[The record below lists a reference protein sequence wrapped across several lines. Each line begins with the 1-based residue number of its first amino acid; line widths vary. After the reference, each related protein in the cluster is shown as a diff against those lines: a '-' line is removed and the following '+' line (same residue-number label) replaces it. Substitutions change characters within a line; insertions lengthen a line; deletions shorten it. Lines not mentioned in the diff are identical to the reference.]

1 MTLAPIQSFP
11 LVPAL
16 PETPL
21 VKPIIPGSKNRSDA
35 AIEAEVSPIAVLL
48 SEEGLEF
55 NRSTVS
61 SSVEHLSFNLT
72 FSNKQS
78 EKLTAQ
84 GRFDRIT
91 RDLDL
96 QLQYTFHGVDKNSR
110 PPVRK
115 SFTVQI
121 RISMTEV
128 RNKAFSPFVKKEDI
142 LSMVRRVLGELQA
155 VTGRAGATFTGAT
168 FKSKDLEALYNVDN
182 GKLARALE
190 ELIHLI
196 MLMARLK
203 ELNDS
208 DNADVVLRPGYN
220 EVSVSGAEVTED
232 REKISSLQISVQEI
246 PGTPDPEPE
255 TNAEAQTATADELPG
270 GAFLQPEGISP
281 VPAALS

>member
-1 MTLAPIQSFP
+1 MN
-11 LVPAL
+11 
-16 PETPL
+16 
-21 VKPIIPGSKNRSDA
+21 PIIPGYKDSSDA

-48 SEEGLEF
+48 SEEGLDF

-72 FSNKQS
+72 FSNKQT

-96 QLQYTFHGVDKNSR
+96 QLQYTFNGVDTNSH
-110 PPVRK
+110 PPVKK

-128 RNKAFSPFVKKEDI
+128 RSKAFSPFVKKEDI

-155 VTGRAGATFTGAT
+155 VAGRSGATFTGAT
-168 FKSKDLEALYNVDN
+168 FKLEDLEALYKVDN

-190 ELIHLI
+190 ELINLI

-203 ELNDS
+203 ELNDG
-208 DNADVVLRPGYN
+208 DKPDVVLRPGRN
-220 EVSVSGAEVTED
+220 EVSGAKVTEEY
-232 REKISSLQISVQEI
+232 EKISSLQISVQEI

-255 TNAEAQTATADELPG
+255 TNAEAQKATAEELPG
-270 GAFLQPEGISP
+270 GTFLQPEGISP

>member
-21 VKPIIPGSKNRSDA
+21 VKPIIPGGKNRSDA

-91 RDLDL
+91 RELDL
-96 QLQYTFHGVDKNSR
+96 QLQYTFHGVDKNSH
-110 PPVRK
+110 PPVKK
-115 SFTVQI
+115 SFTVQL

-128 RNKAFSPFVKKEDI
+128 RSKAFSPFVKKEDI

-155 VTGRAGATFTGAT
+155 VAGRGGATFTGAT
-168 FKSKDLEALYNVDN
+168 FKSEDLAALYNVDN

-203 ELNDS
+203 ELIDS
-208 DNADVVLRPGYN
+208 DNADVVLRPDYN
-220 EVSVSGAEVTED
+220 EVSGAEVTED